1 MLQSMPPDVDK
12 PLEFAMNYMQAFSV
26 ALHIL
31 KRYLAHAE
39 LPGGF
44 IHGLMLNVLIWDQYP
59 PTIDETPQYAS
70 NIMDGTTPIE
80 HYVREVQ
87 FCCDTKNIGIT
98 KNQDT
103 SFPLHDTSVSAREE
117 AEEIL
122 RAAYIAAIVE
132 VMKLIS
138 RAPIVSINH
147 DLRFIQNASQLLCHR
162 GVLNGLE
169 AIGGYLALEL
179 RIPGCV
185 VVQGSSFW
193 RKLVSS
199 LTDNESGT
207 LMQPKQWK
215 IETHICI
222 TSRRLPCTRNTS
234 FARR

>member
-1 MLQSMPPDVDK
+1 MERL
-12 PLEFAMNYMQAFSV
+12 
-26 ALHIL
+26 
-31 KRYLAHAE
+31 
-39 LPGGF
+39 
-44 IHGLMLNVLIWDQYP
+44 DQDFP
-59 PTIDETPQYAS
+59 A
-70 NIMDGTTPIE
+70 GKG
-80 HYVREVQ
+80 EVQ

-98 KNQDT
+98 KNQDWEHARAQAIHHYCHIHLSLQAVVLEDM

-193 RKLVSS
+193 CKLVSS

-222 TSRRLPCTRNTS
+222 TSRRLPCTRKTS